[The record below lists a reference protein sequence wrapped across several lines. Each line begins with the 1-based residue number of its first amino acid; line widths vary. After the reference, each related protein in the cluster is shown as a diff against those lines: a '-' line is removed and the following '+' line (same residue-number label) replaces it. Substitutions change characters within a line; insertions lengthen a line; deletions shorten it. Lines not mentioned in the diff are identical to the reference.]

1 VFSCQQARTGCANF
15 RRTHSYQ
22 LATTKTHF
30 HVGVLAHHVIRHAID
45 SLPYPRFV
53 CVGHPH
59 PSSEFHNPAIV
70 RVITSPMTSAAS
82 TFRKREIL
90 SPISLH
96 EKCPVTGCSGGAF
109 HPRKHARSER
119 FFLRVPRFSSGEVA
133 FRKMHPLV
141 WPAIP

>member
-1 VFSCQQARTGCANF
+1 MADNRNSRPPNFLVISRVMFCVLVQQARTGCANF

-59 PSSEFHNPAIV
+59 PPRSSITRQSFELSLR
-70 RVITSPMTSAAS
+70 RVDCVFELLELQGETRVMGRCIGVNW
-82 TFRKREIL
+82 
-90 SPISLH
+90 
-96 EKCPVTGCSGGAF
+96 VTLG
-109 HPRKHARSER
+109 R
-119 FFLRVPRFSSGEVA
+119 
-133 FRKMHPLV
+133 
-141 WPAIP
+141 